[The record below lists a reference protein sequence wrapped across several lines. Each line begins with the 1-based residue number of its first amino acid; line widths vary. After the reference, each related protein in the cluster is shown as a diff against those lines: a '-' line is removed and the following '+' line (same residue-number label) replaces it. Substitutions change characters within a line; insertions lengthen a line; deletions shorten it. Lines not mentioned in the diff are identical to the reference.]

1 MSGQQ
6 YARSDGE
13 GPGPGEGRHKPH
25 SRNRE
30 NIVFGLV
37 DCAFLPLLMIAV
49 APVLL
54 RRWGA
59 PLYGAW
65 VLVNSVAA
73 TVGSLGGGF
82 GEATVKYVSHYRGRG
97 DSAGVARA
105 VSASLLANG
114 VLGGILSIALCL
126 AATPLCTHLFH
137 IKVDLAAT
145 VIAVRIS
152 AAILFLRTLEAIFAS
167 VQRAYERYGSLVV
180 TGVAFRA
187 ATVLMAALL
196 AVAGKG
202 IVPVMA
208 TTLMFAVAS
217 LCAQAANAVR
227 ISGVR
232 PRLLVLDRHAANEI
246 LGFGAFSW
254 FKSVTSVMFTY
265 GDRLV
270 VGAMLG
276 TASLAY
282 YSLCS
287 QITQPIVAVVAAGAS
302 FVFPALSA
310 ARASGALREAAEFYR
325 KAVVVG
331 ALAPMGFALIV
342 ALLAR
347 PFVAWWLGPAAV
359 AIILRPLLVMA
370 VGHALLAA
378 SVVPQYAA
386 LATGRIREVAFLNA
400 VTGALSLAAGV
411 LLMRHWGLDGAA
423 GVKLLAGALSLLIVR
438 IARDGMAE
446 AEPAMPGGK
455 ALAAAEARG

>member
-152 AAILFLRTLEAIFAS
+152 AAILFLRTLEAIFA
-167 VQRAYERYGSLVV
+167 
-180 TGVAFRA
+180 
-187 ATVLMAALL
+187 
-196 AVAGKG
+196 
-202 IVPVMA
+202 
-208 TTLMFAVAS
+208 
-217 LCAQAANAVR
+217 
-227 ISGVR
+227 
-232 PRLLVLDRHAANEI
+232 
-246 LGFGAFSW
+246 
-254 FKSVTSVMFTY
+254 
-265 GDRLV
+265 
-270 VGAMLG
+270 
-276 TASLAY
+276 
-282 YSLCS
+282 
-287 QITQPIVAVVAAGAS
+287 
-302 FVFPALSA
+302 
-310 ARASGALREAAEFYR
+310 
-325 KAVVVG
+325 
-331 ALAPMGFALIV
+331 
-342 ALLAR
+342 
-347 PFVAWWLGPAAV
+347 
-359 AIILRPLLVMA
+359 
-370 VGHALLAA
+370 
-378 SVVPQYAA
+378 
-386 LATGRIREVAFLNA
+386 
-400 VTGALSLAAGV
+400 
-411 LLMRHWGLDGAA
+411 
-423 GVKLLAGALSLLIVR
+423 
-438 IARDGMAE
+438 
-446 AEPAMPGGK
+446 
-455 ALAAAEARG
+455 